1 MREQELGSVL
11 GLGSLS
17 NTELYGIPFWE
28 RQGATGRCA
37 ARVSQAMA
45 LRMSC
50 YKADE
55 SEDSRREFRQMG
67 WQLRLAR
74 LEEE

>member
-1 MREQELGSVL
+1 VREQELGSVL

-50 YKADE
+50 YKA
-55 SEDSRREFRQMG
+55 G
-67 WQLRLAR
+67 
-74 LEEE
+74 